1 MHHDWP
7 DHFDPD
13 PGHGALWHAAMSILT
28 IAGIGIVALLVAL
41 VAVPR

>member
-1 MHHDWP
+1 MPTCDWHVP
-7 DHFDPD
+7 DDKK
-13 PGHGALWHAAMSILT
+13 GHGALWHAAMSILT